1 MRLTLR
7 TLLAWLDGVL
17 PGDEQQQLSTKVA
30 SSAFA
35 TQLVERIRTA
45 VGRTAIG
52 APQPDGR
59 GLTEDPNS
67 VAEYLDNTLL
77 SEQLEAFERICL
89 ESEVHLAEVSACH
102 GLLAEVSRD
111 PALQHRLK
119 PEDRDHL
126 QQRLRGLLAGVE
138 DRKDQELSPDFR
150 KLSLSREQPA
160 AMAAADRSAV
170 RDQRSSES
178 RPFDDTFALP
188 AGQGFRFKT

>member
-126 QQRLRGLLAGVE
+126 QPRSGQLR
-138 DRKDQELSPDFR
+138 
-150 KLSLSREQPA
+150 SRSRQTGRP
-160 AMAAADRSAV
+160 RP
-170 RDQRSSES
+170 RSSRTRITNHGKRRE
-178 RPFDDTFALP
+178 PCVL
-188 AGQGFRFKT
+188 Q